1 MLEGLK
7 DALEHV
13 EDLARENEKTEVVEI
28 CGHTYANK
36 ALRRY
41 DTANYAEPVK
51 ATTLSALAD
60 YIVNCREEFTE
71 GRRMIIHVVSP
82 TKVRLMSALDG
93 ERKREVLFETD
104 AQVSGFHF
112 DQWYD
117 QESFMI
123 GLQANFAKTADL
135 DAVLLLAGNIESKN
149 EQTYSDDG
157 CTQVATMTVGV
168 AAKADAIVPNPVQLR
183 PYRTFQEV
191 EQPVSQFVF
200 RIGDRGTPEFKL
212 VEAEGG
218 IWKTEAVRKIKDYLE
233 LVLSEQDMALRN
245 RITIIG

>member
-36 ALRRY
+36 TLRRY
-41 DTANYAEPVK
+41 DTANYADPVK

-117 QESFMI
+117 QENFMI
-123 GLQANFAKTADL
+123 SLQANFAKTADL
-135 DAVLLLAGNIESKN
+135 DAVLLLAGNIERSIPS
-149 EQTYSDDG
+149 QVLLTDDV
-157 CTQVATMTVGV
+157 TRDRELETTVANLTNVL
-168 AAKADAIVPNPVQLR
+168 AD
-183 PYRTFQEV
+183 
-191 EQPVSQFVF
+191 
-200 RIGDRGTPEFKL
+200 
-212 VEAEGG
+212 
-218 IWKTEAVRKIKDYLE
+218 VRETSL
-233 LVLSEQDMALRN
+233 LW
-245 RITIIG
+245 

>member
-1 MLEGLK
+1 MAVANRLAPRTQKTGLTAYLTQDAVK
-7 DALEHV
+7 DQINKVVGGQNGTRFISSIVSAVQATPAL
-13 EDLARENEKTEVVEI
+13 
-28 CGHTYANK
+28 
-36 ALRRY
+36 
-41 DTANYAEPVK
+41 
-51 ATTLSALAD
+51 
-60 YIVNCREEFTE
+60 TE
-71 GRRMIIHVVSP
+71 GRRMIVHVVSP

-123 GLQANFAKTADL
+123 SLQANFAKTADL
-135 DAVLLLAGNIESKN
+135 DAVLLLAGNIERKN

>member
-1 MLEGLK
+1 MDRSGLA
-7 DALEHV
+7 ALNG
-13 EDLARENEKTEVVEI
+13 DI
-28 CGHTYANK
+28 
-36 ALRRY
+36 LRRRGHIAVHRDLRY
-41 DTANYAEPVK
+41 QVGAGEQPFLDLPVFPGGDS
-51 ATTLSALAD
+51 LID
-60 YIVNCREEFTE
+60 FIPQN
-71 GRRMIIHVVSP
+71 
-82 TKVRLMSALDG
+82 VR
-93 ERKREVLFETD
+93 
-104 AQVSGFHF
+104 
-112 DQWYD
+112 
-117 QESFMI
+117 
-123 GLQANFAKTADL
+123 
-135 DAVLLLAGNIESKN
+135 AGNIERKN

-168 AAKADAIVPNPVQLR
+168 AAKADAIVPNPVLLR

-233 LVLSEQDMALRN
+233 LVLSEQDMELRN

>member
-36 ALRRY
+36 TLRRY

-117 QESFMI
+117 QENFMI
-123 GLQANFAKTADL
+123 SLQANFAKTADL
-135 DAVLLLAGNIESKN
+135 DAVLLLAGNIERNPGHNAVLAGLNNLSRAIGFRLDLHKEGN
-149 EQTYSDDG
+149 R
-157 CTQVATMTVGV
+157 VAGAGHHGLV
-168 AAKADAIVPNPVQLR
+168 AGPSPDQHIVCNRNIL
-183 PYRTFQEV
+183 
-191 EQPVSQFVF
+191 S
-200 RIGDRGTPEFKL
+200 EFKGHRIHNHVLTGKGIL
-212 VEAEGG
+212 VPA
-218 IWKTEAVRKIKDYLE
+218 
-233 LVLSEQDMALRN
+233 S
-245 RITIIG
+245 

>member
-36 ALRRY
+36 TLRRY

-71 GRRMIIHVVSP
+71 GRRMIVHVVSP

-135 DAVLLLAGNIESKN
+135 DAVLLLAGNIERKN
-149 EQTYSDDG
+149 EQTFSDDG

-183 PYRTFQEV
+183 
-191 EQPVSQFVF
+191 PVSQFVF

-233 LVLSEQDMALRN
+233 LVLSEQDIALRN

>member
-36 ALRRY
+36 TLRRY

-71 GRRMIIHVVSP
+71 GRRMIV
-82 TKVRLMSALDG
+82 
-93 ERKREVLFETD
+93 
-104 AQVSGFHF
+104 
-112 DQWYD
+112 

-135 DAVLLLAGNIESKN
+135 DAVLLLAGNIERKN

>member
-1 MLEGLK
+1 M
-7 DALEHV
+7 AV
-13 EDLARENEKTEVVEI
+13 
-28 CGHTYANK
+28 ANK
-36 ALRRY
+36 LVNKPVQKVETTKY
-41 DTANYAEPVK
+41 MANGMQVTLTPGTVK
-51 ATTLSALAD
+51 NYLISGD
-60 YIVNCREEFTE
+60 KDR
-71 GRRMIIHVVSP
+71 VS
-82 TKVRLMSALDG
+82 
-93 ERKREVLFETD
+93 
-104 AQVSGFHF
+104 
-112 DQWYD
+112 D
-117 QESFMI
+117 QEVAMFI
-123 GLQANFAKTADL
+123 NLCRFTGLNPWLREAYCIKY
-135 DAVLLLAGNIESKN
+135 GNEP
-149 EQTYSDDG
+149 
-157 CTQVATMTVGV
+157 ATMTVGV

>member
-7 DALEHV
+7 DTLEHV

-71 GRRMIIHVVSP
+71 GRRMIVHVVSP

-93 ERKREVLFETD
+93 ERKREV
-104 AQVSGFHF
+104 FHF

-123 GLQANFAKTADL
+123 GLQAHFAKTADL
-135 DAVLLLAGNIESKN
+135 DAVLLLAGNIERKN

-218 IWKTEAVRKIKDYLE
+218 IWKTEAVRKINDYLK